1 LSTRLGDRILKVDHA
16 GEHGAVNIYRAQILM
31 ARWTAPPLVPQLRH
45 FLEHE
50 LGHRALFRDRLQ
62 ARGVRR
68 CRSYLLCGAGGW
80 TLGLLTG
87 LLGPSAI
94 AATTYAVESVVLQHL
109 IEQRRQLEPIDRDA
123 FDAVS
128 RIVAEEQ
135 EHHDHGRDAMQTGAF
150 WPPILTPVVRLSTE
164 AVIWL
169 GMRL

>member
-1 LSTRLGDRILKVDHA
+1 MSTPLGDRILKVDHA
-16 GEHGAVNIYRAQILM
+16 GEHGAVNIYRAQILVS
-31 ARWTAPPLVPQLRH
+31 RWTAPQMTPLLRH
-45 FLEHE
+45 ILEHE
-50 LGHRALFRDRLQ
+50 LRHRALFRDRLQ

-80 TLGLLTG
+80 MLGVLTG

-94 AATTYAVESVVLQHL
+94 AATTCANESVVLQHL
-109 IEQRRQLEPIDRDA
+109 MEQRQQLGSTDPDA

-128 RIVAEEQ
+128 RIVVEEQ
-135 EHHDHGRDAMQTGAF
+135 EHHDQGRDAMRSGAF
-150 WPPILTPVVRLSTE
+150 WPPILTPIVRVSTE

>member
-1 LSTRLGDRILKVDHA
+1 MSTRLGDRILKVDHA
-16 GEHGAVNIYRAQILM
+16 GEHGAVNIYRAQILVS
-31 ARWTAPPLVPQLRH
+31 RWTAPQVTPLLRH
-45 FLEHE
+45 FLDHE

-68 CRSYLLCGAGGW
+68 CRSYLLCGVGGW

-94 AATTYAVESVVLQHL
+94 AATTYAVESVVLEHL
-109 IEQRRQLEPIDRDA
+109 TEQQKQLRDTDAEA
-123 FDAVS
+123 FDAVT

-135 EHHDHGRDAMQTGAF
+135 EHHDHGRDAMQAGAF
-150 WPPILTPVVRLSTE
+150 WPPFLTPIVRASTQ

>member
-1 LSTRLGDRILKVDHA
+1 MSTRLGDRILKVDHA

-31 ARWTAPPLVPQLRH
+31 SRWTAPQLTPLLRH
-45 FLEHE
+45 FLDHE

-68 CRSYLLCGAGGW
+68 CRSYLLCGVGGW

-94 AATTYAVESVVLQHL
+94 AATTYAVESVVLEHL
-109 IEQRRQLEPIDRDA
+109 TEQQKQLRDTDAEA
-123 FDAVS
+123 FDAVT

-135 EHHDHGRDAMQTGAF
+135 EHHDHGRDAMQAGAF
-150 WPPILTPVVRLSTE
+150 WPPLLTPIVRASTQ

>member
-1 LSTRLGDRILKVDHA
+1 MSTRLGDRILKVDHA

-31 ARWTAPPLVPQLRH
+31 TRWTAPHLTPLLRH

-50 LGHRALFRDRLQ
+50 LGHRALFRNRLQ
-62 ARGVRR
+62 ARGIRR
-68 CRSYLLCGAGGW
+68 CRSYLLCGVGGW
-80 TLGLLTG
+80 ALGLVTG
-87 LLGPSAI
+87 LLGASAI

-109 IEQRRQLEPIDRDA
+109 MEQRQQLEPIDPDA

-135 EHHDHGRDAMQTGAF
+135 EHHDHGRDTMRAGAF
-150 WPPILTPVVRLSTE
+150 WPPILTPVVRASTE

>member
-16 GEHGAVNIYRAQILM
+16 GEHGAVNIYRAQIM
-31 ARWTAPPLVPQLRH
+31 VSRWTAPQLVPLLRH

-50 LGHRALFRDRLQ
+50 LGHRTLFRDRLQ

-68 CRSYLLCGAGGW
+68 CRSYVLCGVGGW

-94 AATTYAVESVVLQHL
+94 AATTYAVESVVLGHL
-109 IEQRRQLEPIDRDA
+109 MEQQRQLRDTDPEA

-128 RIVAEEQ
+128 HIVAEEQ
-135 EHHDHGRDAMQTGAF
+135 EHHDHGRDAMQAGAF
-150 WPPILTPVVRLSTE
+150 WPPILTPLVRVSTE

>member
-1 LSTRLGDRILKVDHA
+1 MSTPLGDRILKVDHA
-16 GEHGAVNIYRAQILM
+16 GEHGAVNLYRAQILVS
-31 ARWTAPPLVPQLRH
+31 RWTAPQMTPLLRH
-45 FLEHE
+45 FLDHE

-80 TLGLLTG
+80 MLGLLTG

-94 AATTYAVESVVLQHL
+94 AATTCAVESVVLQHL
-109 IEQRRQLEPIDRDA
+109 MAQRQQLGSTDPDA

-135 EHHDHGRDAMQTGAF
+135 EHLDHGRDAMRSGAF
-150 WPPILTPVVRLSTE
+150 WPPILTPIVRASTE

>member
-1 LSTRLGDRILKVDHA
+1 MSTRLGDRILKVDHA

-31 ARWTAPPLVPQLRH
+31 ARWTAPQLVPLLRH

-50 LGHRALFRDRLQ
+50 RGHRALFRERLQ

-94 AATTYAVESVVLQHL
+94 AATTYAVESVVVQHL
-109 IEQRRQLEPIDRDA
+109 IEQRRQLEPIDSDA

-135 EHHDHGRDAMQTGAF
+135 EHHDHGRDAMQAGAF
-150 WPPILTPVVRLSTE
+150 WPPILTPVVRVSTE

>member
-1 LSTRLGDRILKVDHA
+1 MLKVDHA
-16 GEHGAVNIYRAQILM
+16 GEHGAVNIYRAQILVSS
-31 ARWTAPPLVPQLRH
+31 WTAPQLTPLLRH
-45 FLEHE
+45 FLDHE

-68 CRSYLLCGAGGW
+68 CRSYVLCGIGGW

-87 LLGPSAI
+87 ALGSSAI
-94 AATTYAVESVVLQHL
+94 AATTYAVESVVLAHL
-109 IEQRRQLEPIDRDA
+109 LEQQQQLRDTDREA

-135 EHHDHGRDAMQTGAF
+135 EHHDHGRDAMQAGAF
-150 WPPILTPVVRLSTE
+150 WPPLLTPIVRVSTE

>member
-31 ARWTAPPLVPQLRH
+31 ARWTAPQLVPLLRH

-87 LLGPSAI
+87 LLGSSAI

-135 EHHDHGRDAMQTGAF
+135 EHHDHGRDAMQAGAF

>member
-1 LSTRLGDRILKVDHA
+1 MSTRLGDRILKVDHA
-16 GEHGAVNIYRAQILM
+16 GEHGAVNIYRAQILIS
-31 ARWTAPPLVPQLRH
+31 RWTAPRMTPLLRH

-68 CRSYLLCGAGGW
+68 CRSYLLCGVGGW

-87 LLGPSAI
+87 LLGASAI
-94 AATTYAVESVVLQHL
+94 AATTHAVESVVLAHL
-109 IEQRRQLEPIDRDA
+109 TAQQEQLQNTDPDA
-123 FDAVS
+123 FAAIS
-128 RIVAEEQ
+128 HIVAEEQ
-135 EHHDHGRDAMQTGAF
+135 EHHDHARDAMQPGAF
-150 WPPILTPVVRLSTE
+150 WPPLLTPIVRVSTE

>member
-16 GEHGAVNIYRAQILM
+16 GEHGAVNIYRAQILVS
-31 ARWTAPPLVPQLRH
+31 RWTAPRITPLLRH

-62 ARGVRR
+62 ERGVRR
-68 CRSYLLCGAGGW
+68 CRSYLLCGVGGW

-94 AATTYAVESVVLQHL
+94 AATTYAVESVVLAHL
-109 IEQRRQLEPIDRDA
+109 MEQQQQLRDTDPEA

-135 EHHDHGRDAMQTGAF
+135 EHHDHGRDAMQAGAF
-150 WPPILTPVVRLSTE
+150 WPRILTPIVRASTE

>member
-1 LSTRLGDRILKVDHA
+1 MSTRLGDRILKVDHA
-16 GEHGAVNIYRAQILM
+16 GEHGAVNIYRAQILVS
-31 ARWTAPPLVPQLRH
+31 RWTAPQVTPLLRH
-45 FLEHE
+45 FLDHE

-68 CRSYLLCGAGGW
+68 CRSYLLCGVGGW

-94 AATTYAVESVVLQHL
+94 AATTYSVESVVLEHL
-109 IEQRRQLEPIDRDA
+109 TEQQKQLRDTDAEA
-123 FDAVS
+123 FDAVT

-135 EHHDHGRDAMQTGAF
+135 EHHDHGRDAMQAGAF
-150 WPPILTPVVRLSTE
+150 WPPLLTPIVRASTQ

>member
-1 LSTRLGDRILKVDHA
+1 MSTPLGDRILKVDHA
-16 GEHGAVNIYRAQILM
+16 GEHGAVNLYRAQILVS
-31 ARWTAPPLVPQLRH
+31 RWTASQMTPLLRH
-45 FLEHE
+45 FLDHE

-80 TLGLLTG
+80 MLGLLTG

-94 AATTYAVESVVLQHL
+94 AATTCAVESVVLQHL
-109 IEQRRQLEPIDRDA
+109 MEQRQQLGSTDPDA

-135 EHHDHGRDAMQTGAF
+135 EHHDHGRDAMRSGAF
-150 WPPILTPVVRLSTE
+150 WPSILTPVVRVSTA

>member
-1 LSTRLGDRILKVDHA
+1 MSTRLGDRILKVDHA
-16 GEHGAVNIYRAQILM
+16 GEHGAVNLYRAQILVS
-31 ARWTAPPLVPQLRH
+31 RWTAPHMTPLLRR

-50 LGHRALFRDRLQ
+50 LGHRALFLRHME

-68 CRSYLLCGAGGW
+68 CRSYAFCGLGGW
-80 TLGLLTG
+80 ALGLLTA
-87 LLGPSAI
+87 LLGPAAI
-94 AATTYAVESVVLQHL
+94 ATTTFAVESVVLEHL
-109 IEQRRQLEPIDRDA
+109 TDQMQRLQGADPDA

-135 EHHDHGRDAMQTGAF
+135 EHHDHGQAAMRAGAF
-150 WPPILTPVVRLSTE
+150 WPPILTPIVRASTE